1 MKLPIRAQEIE
12 WGEDELAKKVELGKI
27 PNFLVRE
34 YERALFIRDGK
45 IFQEFGPGTHTASK
59 LSSMTK
65 AYLIYVSLMPFQLKW
80 GLPETMSKDTVRVGA
95 FGTIELQMEDSKIF
109 FANVLG
115 PKKRY
120 MKHDLREDLLDNV
133 QGVIRSELA
142 ALTVKEIYLERDV
155 LISVVR
161 GKLQELFKSRGFDY
175 KRLEIQGINIPE
187 NIKTALESSKLHEI
201 ELSKKKGDL
210 ELEKEKMAEM
220 ARLGVDAARMR
231 ELDIAG
237 DNPEILSKKYETQA
251 YKDALKS
258 SRTQDVHVVTGLES
272 VPKAPPIST
281 QLPDGQPLNC
291 PSCGKT
297 TSPDFKL
304 CPYCGNKFEPNL
316 CPKCGKE
323 VERDFALCPYCG
335 TKF

>member
-1 MKLPIRAQEIE
+1 MPIRPQEIDWE
-12 WGEDELAKKVELGKI
+12 EDELAKKVELGKI

-80 GLPETMSKDTVRVGA
+80 GLPETMSKDNVRVGA
-95 FGTIELQMEDSKIF
+95 CGTIELQMEDSKMF
-109 FANVLG
+109 FAHVLG
-115 PKKRY
+115 PKTTFT
-120 MKHDLREDLLDNV
+120 KHDLREDLLDNI

-142 ALTVKEIYLERDV
+142 ALSVKDIYLERDV
-155 LISVVR
+155 LLAVVR

-201 ELSKKKGDL
+201 ELGKKKGDF
-210 ELEKEKMAEM
+210 ELEKERMAEM
-220 ARLGVDAARMR
+220 ARLGIDATKMR

-237 DNPEILSKKYETQA
+237 DNPEILAKKYETQA

-258 SRTQDVHVVTGLES
+258 SRTQDVHVVTGVEGA
-272 VPKAPPIST
+272 PKAPPVTT
-281 QLPDGQPLNC
+281 QLPNGHPLNC
-291 PSCGKT
+291 PSCGKA
-297 TSPDFKL
+297 TSPDFAL
-304 CPYCGNKFEPNL
+304 CPYCGSKFEPNL

>member
-1 MKLPIRAQEIE
+1 MPIRAQEID
-12 WGEDELAKKVELGKI
+12 WGEDELAKKVDLGKI

-80 GLPETMSKDTVRVGA
+80 GLPETMSKDNVRVGA
-95 FGTIELQMEDSKIF
+95 FGTIELQVEDSKLF
-109 FANVLG
+109 FAHVLG
-115 PKKRY
+115 PKLRY
-120 MKHDLREDLLDNV
+120 VKHDLREDLLDNI

-142 ALTVKEIYLERDV
+142 SLGIKEIYLERDV
-155 LISVVR
+155 LLSVVR
-161 GKLQELFKSRGFDY
+161 GKLEELFKSRGFDY

-187 NIKTALESSKLHEI
+187 DIKKALESSKLHEI
-201 ELSKKKGDL
+201 ELGKKKGDFA
-210 ELEKEKMAEM
+210 LEKERMAEM
-220 ARLGVDAARMR
+220 ARLGIDAARMR
-231 ELDIAG
+231 ELEIAG
-237 DNPEILSKKYETQA
+237 GSPDILAKKYETQA
-251 YKDALKS
+251 YKDALKT
-258 SRTQDVHVVTGLES
+258 SRSQDVKVVTGVEQA
-272 VPKAPPIST
+272 PKEPPVST

-297 TSPDFKL
+297 ISPNFSL
-304 CPYCGNKFEPNL
+304 CPYCGDKFEPNL

-323 VERDFALCPYCG
+323 VEKDFALCPYCG